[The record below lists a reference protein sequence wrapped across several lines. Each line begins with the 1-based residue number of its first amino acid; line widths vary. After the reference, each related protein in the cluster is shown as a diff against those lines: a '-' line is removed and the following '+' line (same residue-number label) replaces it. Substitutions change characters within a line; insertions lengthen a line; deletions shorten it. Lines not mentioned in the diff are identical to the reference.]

1 MSVQDT
7 ASIPRIQKDLPPK
20 PVSSHAAKFQ
30 LGDSVMV
37 YPGREIGL
45 VYDPAD
51 EKGLVGVQIKGV
63 KSRIPH
69 KRLKLHVAAE
79 SMYPDD
85 YDFSIVFDSV
95 ENRKARHQMNK
106 RHRPD
111 LQIQYE
117 KEQPHAN
124 D

>member
-1 MSVQDT
+1 
-7 ASIPRIQKDLPPK
+7 
-20 PVSSHAAKFQ
+20 
-30 LGDSVMV
+30 
-37 YPGREIGL
+37 
-45 VYDPAD
+45 
-51 EKGLVGVQIKGV
+51 
-63 KSRIPH
+63 
-69 KRLKLHVAAE
+69 
-79 SMYPDD
+79 MYPDD